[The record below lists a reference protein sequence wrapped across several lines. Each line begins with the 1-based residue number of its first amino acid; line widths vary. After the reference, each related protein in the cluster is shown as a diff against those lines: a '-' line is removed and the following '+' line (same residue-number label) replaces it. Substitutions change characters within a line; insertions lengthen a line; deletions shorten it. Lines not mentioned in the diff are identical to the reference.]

1 MKKQIITALAIGA
14 TTLVGIVAFTAVN
27 AAGNSTSPTA
37 EHLLIEPCRAFDST
51 VSTGRSFN
59 VGLNSCVPADVT
71 GVKVNI
77 TGVGGATAQWVQ
89 AGAILSSFGSS
100 SILNLSPGQ
109 GNSNT
114 ADLASS
120 GGTIQL
126 AVGPY
131 QGSSVRLVVDV
142 LGYYTGGEMPPFP
155 QGS

>member
-1 MKKQIITALAIGA
+1 MKKLNTALAIGVA
-14 TTLVGIVAFTAVN
+14 SLVGIVAVNAVN
-27 AAGNSTSPTA
+27 AAGNTTSPTA
-37 EHLLIEPCRAFDST
+37 EHLLIEPCRAFDAT
-51 VSTGRSFN
+51 VNTGKAFN
-59 VGLNSCVPADVT
+59 VGLNSCVPAGVT
-71 GVKVNI
+71 GVKINI

-89 AGAILSSFGSS
+89 AGANLTTFGSS

-131 QGSSVRLVVDV
+131 QGSTVRLVVDV